1 MEVISKLHNCR
12 LATAC
17 LNIVEEKAY
26 DFCCCDTNNYKP
38 QVNYLTDSLWSVAL
52 IVIII
57 NRQNI
62 KNILKKNSLYD
73 KLHLSHYM

>member
-1 MEVISKLHNCR
+1 MDKQKQLSNFRLAFVEVISKLHNCR
-12 LATAC
+12 LATSW

-38 QVNYLTDSLWSVAL
+38 QVNYLTESLWSVAL

-57 NRQNI
+57 
-62 KNILKKNSLYD
+62 KLD
-73 KLHLSHYM
+73 KI

>member
-1 MEVISKLHNCR
+1 MDKQKQLSNFRLAFVEVISKLHNCR
-12 LATAC
+12 LATEW

-38 QVNYLTDSLWSVAL
+38 HVNYLTDSLWSVAL

-57 NRQNI
+57 
-62 KNILKKNSLYD
+62 K
-73 KLHLSHYM
+73 

>member
-1 MEVISKLHNCR
+1 MDRQKQLSNFRLAFVEVISKLHNCR
-12 LATAC
+12 LATAW

-38 QVNYLTDSLWSVAL
+38 QVNYLTESLWSVAL

-57 NRQNI
+57 
-62 KNILKKNSLYD
+62 K
-73 KLHLSHYM
+73 

>member
-1 MEVISKLHNCR
+1 MDKQKQLSNFSFSICGSYLELHNCR
-12 LATAC
+12 LATAW

-38 QVNYLTDSLWSVAL
+38 QVNYLTESLWSVAS

-57 NRQNI
+57 
-62 KNILKKNSLYD
+62 K
-73 KLHLSHYM
+73 